1 MQRYWNGMGRAKL
14 TLQLSRDHASLATTI
29 GLRCAV
35 DGDKHVG
42 WKENG
47 IFFGLRRGGTSRQ
60 IIERDE
66 SVHDEMMMTI
76 QSISDMGVIEEG
88 FRFLVSE
95 V

>member
-1 MQRYWNGMGRAKL
+1 MQRYWNGMGRGKL
-14 TLQLSRDHASLATTI
+14 TSQLSRDHAREGITA
-29 GLRCAV
+29 LRYAV
-35 DGDKHVG
+35 DGDKYAG
-42 WKENG
+42 WRENG

-76 QSISDMGVIEEG
+76 RSISDMGVIEEG